1 MYYYEKDYLMRL
13 IHNISHALAYLS
25 FGKKGETL
33 PAVMGQ
39 EVREDNDYLQQ
50 MIDSGQINAAENRL
64 FELIESGAWDAD
76 QKTAL
81 ILSFYDC
88 LNGKKDDF
96 LEASGFCRDEILQG
110 LKDALR
116 MIGQTLPDYLNGWDI
131 VAFAETLSNQ
141 LPSGTGAALP
151 RSDSCSDMSTGKQ
164 RC

>member
-33 PAVMGQ
+33 PEVMGQ
-39 EVREDNDYLQQ
+39 EVRADNDYLLR

-64 FELIESGAWDAD
+64 FELIESGAWDPR

-88 LNGKKDDF
+88 LNGKKDDY
-96 LEASGFCRDEILQG
+96 LEASGFCRDEIRQG
-110 LKDALR
+110 LYDALR
-116 MIGQTLPDYLNGWDI
+116 MTGIRLPEYPDGWD
-131 VAFAETLSNQ
+131 AFAYAETVSMPLSPDTDPDEADGNSTRKP
-141 LPSGTGAALP
+141 LGA
-151 RSDSCSDMSTGKQ
+151 
-164 RC
+164 